1 MILNTIQNRSIVMI
15 IFIAMLFACEGNL
28 DEVQQMSAT
37 LQGPQSTTK
46 TINLF
51 YTDSGKV
58 KANLKSPK
66 MLDFSQEKFPFREFP
81 IGVEVDFFDED
92 STKNT
97 VISDYAI
104 IYSLTNIID
113 LRGNVKIT
121 TSDSTI
127 LNSQQLYW
135 DESENWLFTDQAYTI
150 QMPNGAIND
159 GQGFDANQNFDN
171 FNSRT
176 NIGIQYIDEK

>member
-1 MILNTIQNRSIVMI
+1 
-15 IFIAMLFACEGNL
+15 MLFACEGNL
-28 DEVQQMSAT
+28 NQVQQMHT
-37 LQGPQSTTK
+37 KLDGPQSTTK
-46 TINLF
+46 SINLF

-58 KANLKSPK
+58 QANLRSPK
-66 MLDFSQEKFPFREFP
+66 MLDYSQEDFPFREFP
-81 IGVEVDFFDED
+81 IGLEVDFFDED

-97 VISDYAI
+97 VISDYGI

-113 LRGNVKIT
+113 LRGNVEIV
-121 TSDSTI
+121 TSDSTV

-135 DESENWLFTDQAYTI
+135 DESENWLFTDQKYTI

-159 GQGFDANQNFDN
+159 GEGFDANQNFDN

-176 NIGIQYIDEK
+176 NIGIQYIDEQE